1 MIFRACRWLQRQETW
16 FRAGLAFRI
25 GNLGSRWG
33 QAWRWMMMLACIL
46 IWNGMMYSYQY
57 MLPGFFNEH
66 LQVVIRIRTTM
77 IRGGGSRKGDLAQ
90 VILALHILD
99 CAAQRI
105 FIAIISAIRDY
116 LIWWNLQ
123 FWSMWLWT
131 IYYTSLKTVFSGAC
145 YASRKTV
152 FSGACYA
159 SRKTMFSG
167 AAICFCHEFIISSVR
182 ERWSENDWSL
192 LGALCIAI

>member
-1 MIFRACRWLQRQETW
+1 
-16 FRAGLAFRI
+16 
-25 GNLGSRWG
+25 
-33 QAWRWMMMLACIL
+33 
-46 IWNGMMYSYQY
+46 
-57 MLPGFFNEH
+57 
-66 LQVVIRIRTTM
+66 M
-77 IRGGGSRKGDLAQ
+77 IRGGGSRKGNLAQ

-131 IYYTSLKTVFSGAC
+131 IC
-145 YASRKTV
+145 YASQKTV

-167 AAICFCHEFIISSVR
+167 APICFCQELIISSDR
-182 ERWSENDWSL
+182 ERDQKKTDSYL
-192 LGALCIAI
+192 LGALYIVI

>member
-1 MIFRACRWLQRQETW
+1 
-16 FRAGLAFRI
+16 
-25 GNLGSRWG
+25 
-33 QAWRWMMMLACIL
+33 MLACIL

-77 IRGGGSRKGDLAQ
+77 IRGGGSRKGNLAQ

-131 IYYTSLKTVFSGAC
+131 ICYASLKTVFSGAC
-145 YASRKTV
+145 YAARKTV

-167 AAICFCHEFIISSVR
+167 AAICFCHEFIISSDR
-182 ERWSENDWSL
+182 ERWSEKDWSL
-192 LGALCIAI
+192 LTWSSMHCDLVFR

>member
-131 IYYTSLKTVFSGAC
+131 ICYASQKTVFSGAC

-152 FSGACYA
+152 FSGA
-159 SRKTMFSG
+159 
-167 AAICFCHEFIISSVR
+167 AICFCHELIISSHR
-182 ERWSENDWSL
+182 ERDQKKTVRYLEHYALWFSVQVRL
-192 LGALCIAI
+192 LHLCVC